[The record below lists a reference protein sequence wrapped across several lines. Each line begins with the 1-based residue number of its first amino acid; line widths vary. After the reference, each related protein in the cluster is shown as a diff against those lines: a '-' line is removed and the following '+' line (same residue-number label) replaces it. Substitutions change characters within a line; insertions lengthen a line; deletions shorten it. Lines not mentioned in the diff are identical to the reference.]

1 MEIDNRLVDADLFN
15 ALADGQLDGRSDRSD
30 QSVGS
35 DMSARSVATQREKT
49 SCGRTYC
56 PDCPDTLMQLQLNE
70 FKCPSC
76 SRTESADITGLD
88 IKTLMGANTLGRF
101 RSAEGY
107 IKTQKEAIMKLLKAN
122 NENFVGDKFSPE
134 ILEEVASQYNVI
146 QNLAEDTYDDAGKV
160 VGSKKFVRRSNIK
173 DEVLATLIY
182 LECINRK
189 VVRKKKDVA
198 TFMKLSTNG
207 FSSGENILRSLYA
220 EGKITIDIGDEPVDG
235 FAMRYL
241 DGLNIDSPVYISFI
255 TDIIRT
261 AEAKNIGV
269 NSITSSKVVGAIW
282 LLNVQLR
289 LNIKVEQLEKA
300 GDNTK
305 KNTFIKFYNEVV
317 RNIKLFVHIFKKYN
331 IPLP

>member
-1 MEIDNRLVDADLFN
+1 MDSDNRLVDADLFD
-15 ALADGQLDGRSDRSD
+15 AMADGRLDGCVVSSNAAVRN
-30 QSVGS
+30 
-35 DMSARSVATQREKT
+35 
-49 SCGRTYC
+49 YC
-56 PDCPDTLMQLQLNE
+56 PDCPDMLMQLQLNE
-70 FKCPSC
+70 YKCPSC
-76 SRTESADITGLD
+76 GRTEPADITGLD

-107 IKTQKEAIMKLLKAN
+107 IKTQKEAIVKLMKSN
-122 NENFVGDKFSPE
+122 NDSFTGDKFPPE
-134 ILEEVASQYNVI
+134 LLEEVASQYNII
-146 QNLAEDTYDDAGKV
+146 QNLAEEIYDDAGKV
-160 VGSKKFVRRSNIK
+160 VGTKKFVRRRNIK

-198 TFMKLSTNG
+198 AFMKLQTNG

-241 DGLNIDSPVYISFI
+241 DGLGIENVEYTQFI

-269 NSITSSKVVGAIW
+269 NSITSSKVVGTIW
-282 LLNVQLR
+282 LLNMQLG
-289 LNIKVEQLEKA
+289 LNIKVDQLERA

-317 RNIKLFVHIFKKYN
+317 RNIKLFVHVFKKYN
-331 IPLP
+331 IPVPK